1 MNIDLLKDLCETPGV
16 PGREH
21 RVGPEGRVGRERP
34 VEGSVGPERSVEGRM
49 GPERPVEGC
58 VATCFISPGKF

>member
-21 RVGPEGRVGRERP
+21 RVRDLITQQIEGLFDH
-34 VEGSVGPERSVEGRM
+34 VETDAMGSLLCRRDVTASD
-49 GPERPVEGC
+49 
-58 VATCFISPGKF
+58 GKAPKIMLL

>member
-21 RVGPEGRVGRERP
+21 RVRELITDSY
-34 VEGSVGPERSVEGRM
+34 VW
-49 GPERPVEGC
+49 
-58 VATCFISPGKF
+58 VASC